1 MSSITYIGLD
11 VHTTNYTICSF
22 NGYDGKYFGEVTVK
36 PEYQQI
42 EKYVNRLKK
51 QYEPGHRFLCGYE
64 AGYLGYSLYHEL
76 ASVGIECVILAPST
90 MCDTKTNRQIK
101 TDPRD
106 ARNIADCLAYG
117 LYSAVHVPTEQDD
130 AVKEYMRM
138 RDSAAAEFKAI
149 KQQILAFCVR
159 HGKRFEGKSTWTRKH
174 LDWLDKLDFGN
185 PILQNAFWEYLRR
198 YYHAQEM
205 QDIYDTQIAEYAQM
219 EEYRQKVSE
228 LRCLIGIETHTA
240 LALITEVSDFRRFG
254 KADQFAAY
262 LGLIPGEHS
271 SAEKTKRLGITKTGN
286 KHLRRLLVE
295 AAQHYGRGAVGRKSV
310 SLKKKQEGNR
320 REVIAYA
327 DRCNTRLKRKFYRIA
342 SHSPRNVAK
351 TAAAREL
358 ACFVWGIMTEH
369 IA

>member
-1 MSSITYIGLD
+1 MNSITYIGLD

-22 NGYDGKYFGEVTVK
+22 DWYDGKYFGETTVK

-64 AGYLGYSLYHEL
+64 AGYLGYSLFHEL
-76 ASVGIECVILAPST
+76 DSVGIECVILAPST
-90 MCDTKTNRQIK
+90 MCDTKTNKQIK

-106 ARNIADCLAYG
+106 ARNIATCLAYG
-117 LYSAVHVPTEQDD
+117 LYSAVHVPSEMDN

-138 RDSAAAEFKAI
+138 RDSAMEELKAI
-149 KQQILAFCVR
+149 KQQLLAFCVR
-159 HGKRFEGKSTWTRKH
+159 NGKRFEGKTPWTGKH
-174 LDWLDKLDFGN
+174 LDWLEKLDFGN
-185 PILQNAFWEYLRR
+185 TILQNAFIEYLRR

-205 QDIYDTQIAEYAQM
+205 MDIYDTQITEYAQM
-219 EEYRQKVSE
+219 EEYRQKVQE

-240 LALITEVSDFRRFG
+240 LALITEVSDFKRFA

-271 SAEKTKRLGITKTGN
+271 SSDKTNRLGITKAGN

-295 AAQHYGRGAVGRKSV
+295 AAQHYGRGSVGRKSV

-320 REVIAYA
+320 REIIAYA
-327 DRCNTRLKRKFYRIA
+327 DRCNARVKRKFFRIE

-351 TAAAREL
+351 VAAAREL

>member
-42 EKYVNRLKK
+42 EKYVKRLQR

-64 AGYLGYSLYHEL
+64 AGYLGYSLFHEL
-76 ASVGIECVILAPST
+76 KSVGIECVILAPST

-106 ARNIADCLAYG
+106 ARNIANCLAYG
-117 LYSAVHVPTEQDD
+117 LYSAVHVPTGQDD

-138 RDSAAAEFKAI
+138 RDSAAAELKAI

-159 HGKRFEGKSTWTRKH
+159 HGKRFEGKSTWTKKH
-174 LDWLDKLDFGN
+174 LDWLDKLDYGN

-198 YYHAQEM
+198 CYHAQEM
-205 QDIYDTQIAEYAQM
+205 QDIYDAQIAEYAQM
-219 EEYRQKVSE
+219 EEYWQKVSE

-271 SAEKTKRLGITKTGN
+271 SAEKTNRLGMELMKMDTIAADDV
-286 KHLRRLLVE
+286 HLKPSL
-295 AAQHYGRGAVGRKSV
+295 
-310 SLKKKQEGNR
+310 LKK
-320 REVIAYA
+320 
-327 DRCNTRLKRKFYRIA
+327 
-342 SHSPRNVAK
+342 
-351 TAAAREL
+351 
-358 ACFVWGIMTEH
+358 
-369 IA
+369 